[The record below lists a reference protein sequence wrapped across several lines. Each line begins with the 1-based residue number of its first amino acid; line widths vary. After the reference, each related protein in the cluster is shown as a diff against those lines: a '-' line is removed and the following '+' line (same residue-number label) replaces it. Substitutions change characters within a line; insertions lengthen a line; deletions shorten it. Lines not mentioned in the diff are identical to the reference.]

1 MREGMAARGC
11 SGTARV
17 PIPTGFQART
27 RRASAPNEGA
37 SVRAWS
43 AARLILL
50 HMNGECRNVKY
61 FDGHSGTSKQL
72 AESFPT
78 VPDSSFNSQG
88 APESTFPYESCLTL
102 PGAGAK
108 SPFVQ
113 RCGSWTQ
120 VPTSQFSCC
129 HSAFTSVVFIRL

>member
-1 MREGMAARGC
+1 MRVGGREGWMREGMGARGC

-102 PGAGAK
+102 PGAGAIY
-108 SPFVQ
+108 SYTARRGPVASTCQ
-113 RCGSWTQ
+113 RST
-120 VPTSQFSCC
+120 
-129 HSAFTSVVFIRL
+129 HMHHA

>member
-102 PGAGAK
+102 PGAGACGE
-108 SPFVQ
+108 VR
-113 RCGSWTQ
+113 RCSIAGCTGL
-120 VPTSQFSCC
+120 C
-129 HSAFTSVVFIRL
+129 